1 MSVVDPRSN
10 QSHECSRS
18 PVKPKTRKLVFVASS
33 CNIKEII
40 VSILYFTFSGE
51 RKVESVVLSKMNFES
66 LVRDLLLV
74 RQYRVEVYKNKGGSK
89 NNEWSVAYKVKK
101 MYYL

>member
-1 MSVVDPRSN
+1 M
-10 QSHECSRS
+10 
-18 PVKPKTRKLVFVASS
+18 KLVFVASS
-33 CNIKEII
+33 CNFKEII